1 MSNKEGILIVISGF
15 SGAGKGTLMKRLLS
29 DYDEFALS
37 VSMTSRGMREGEE
50 NGREYFFVSREEFE
64 AAIRDDKLLEHAEYC
79 GNYYGTP
86 KEYVKTKL
94 SEGKNV
100 ILEIEVQGAMQIRK
114 KFPKALLLYVTPPS
128 IAELERRLKKRGTE
142 TEEVI
147 KRRLTQAKTEVDYID
162 DYDYLVINDDLDE
175 CVKEMYGI
183 ICASAFEIKRQDS
196 FVEKLQEELNKL
208 NF

>member
-1 MSNKEGILIVISGF
+1 
-15 SGAGKGTLMKRLLS
+15 MKRLLS

-37 VSMTSRGMREGEE
+37 VSMTSRGMREGEAE
-50 NGREYFFVSREEFE
+50 GREYFFVSREEFE
-64 AAIRDDKLLEHAEYC
+64 AAIKAGKLLEHAEYC

-86 KEYVKTKL
+86 REYVETKL
-94 SEGKNV
+94 KEGKNV

-128 IAELERRLKKRGTE
+128 IKELENRLKKRGTE
-142 TEEVI
+142 SDEVI
-147 KRRLTQAKTEVDYID
+147 RRRLTQAKTEVDFVD
-162 DYDYLVINDDLDE
+162 DYDYLVINDDPDE

-183 ICASAFEIKRQDS
+183 ICASAFEIKRQDA
-196 FVEKLQEELNKL
+196 FIDELHTELDKL

>member
-1 MSNKEGILIVISGF
+1 MSKQEGILIVISGF

-37 VSMTSRGMREGEE
+37 VSMTSRGMREGEAE
-50 NGREYFFVSREEFE
+50 GREYFFVSREEFE
-64 AAIRDDKLLEHAEYC
+64 AAIKAGKLLEHAEYC

-86 KEYVKTKL
+86 REYVETKL
-94 SEGKNV
+94 KEGKNV

-128 IAELERRLKKRGTE
+128 IKELENRLKKRGTE
-142 TEEVI
+142 SDEVI
-147 KRRLTQAKTEVDYID
+147 RRRLTQAKTEVDFVD

-183 ICASAFEIKRQDS
+183 ICASAFEIKRQDA
-196 FVEKLQEELNKL
+196 FIDELHTELDKL

>member
-1 MSNKEGILIVISGF
+1 MSKQEGILIVISGF

-37 VSMTSRGMREGEE
+37 ISMTSRGMREGEA

-64 AAIRDDKLLEHAEYC
+64 AAIKAGKLLEHAEYC

-86 KEYVKTKL
+86 KEYVETKL
-94 SEGKNV
+94 KEGKNV

-128 IAELERRLKKRGTE
+128 IAELEKRLKKRGTE
-142 TEEVI
+142 TDEVI
-147 KRRLTQAKTEVDYID
+147 KRRLTQAKTEVDFVD

-183 ICASAFEIKRQDS
+183 ICASAFEIKRQDA
-196 FVEKLQEELNKL
+196 FIDELHTELDKL

>member
-1 MSNKEGILIVISGF
+1 MTRTF
-15 SGAGKGTLMKRLLS
+15 PH
-29 DYDEFALS
+29 YDEFALRL
-37 VSMTSRGMREGEE
+37 SMTSRGMREGEA

-64 AAIRDDKLLEHAEYC
+64 AAIKAGKLLEHAEYC

-86 KEYVKTKL
+86 KEYVETKL
-94 SEGKNV
+94 KEGKNV

-128 IAELERRLKKRGTE
+128 IAELEKRLKKRGTE
-142 TEEVI
+142 TDEVI
-147 KRRLTQAKTEVDYID
+147 KRRLTQAKTEVDFVD

-183 ICASAFEIKRQDS
+183 ICASAFEIKRQDA
-196 FVEKLQEELNKL
+196 FIYELHTELDKL

>member
-1 MSNKEGILIVISGF
+1 MSKREGILIVISGF

-37 VSMTSRGMREGEE
+37 ISMTSRGMRAGEE

-64 AAIRDDKLLEHAEYC
+64 AAIEAGKLLEHAEYC

-86 KEYVKTKL
+86 KEYVESKL
-94 SEGKNV
+94 KAGINV
-100 ILEIEVQGAMQIRK
+100 ILEIEVQGAMQIRR

-128 IAELERRLKKRGTE
+128 ISELERRLRARGTE
-142 TEEVI
+142 TEEAIV
-147 KRRLTQAKTEVDYID
+147 RRLTQARNEVNFIN

-183 ICASAFEIKRQDS
+183 ICASLFDVKRQDD
-196 FVEKLQEELNKL
+196 LIDELKREL
-208 NF
+208 SELKF

>member
-128 IAELERRLKKRGTE
+128 IAELERWLKKRGTE